1 MATMSRVASAPADI
15 MPRGTPHLHKIRPK
29 DPVELENHGYVS
41 SRMGGDSLSCFIA
54 SIVQFLIFLV
64 SVLYVIVNLLW
75 RLSYSHICEL

>member
-41 SRMGGDSLSCFIA
+41 ARMGGDILSSCHVLFV
-54 SIVQFLIFLV
+54 SIMQFQIYLV
-64 SVLYVIVNLLW
+64 SVCTLW
-75 RLSYSHICEL
+75 

>member
-41 SRMGGDSLSCFIA
+41 AGRGGNMLSCFICLYC
-54 SIVQFLIFLV
+54 SV
-64 SVLYVIVNLLW
+64 SYLFGICLYVTVNLL
-75 RLSYSHICEL
+75 